1 MVNIM
6 RNWTPFSNSS
16 PVEGITEAIR
26 HFYDP
31 NKKISIYVL
40 GDDFTGRSISEVVGV
55 VNRLN
60 PKDEHGQPRIRIHA
74 IGFPMPPNVSQGA
87 LDANRRF
94 AALMR
99 ELTRQNGGTLVG
111 LN

>member
-1 MVNIM
+1 
-6 RNWTPFSNSS
+6 
-16 PVEGITEAIR
+16 
-26 HFYDP
+26 
-31 NKKISIYVL
+31 
-40 GDDFTGRSISEVVGV
+40 VGV